1 MTDPKPWPVMS
12 IARAHELMT
21 APGSAFEIEE
31 RLIRGVPL
39 RVWKNAPATMREVF
53 LAGRTHG
60 AATFLVYENERASF
74 EGFARATLALAESL
88 QGQGVV
94 KGDRVAIAMRNVPEW
109 PVAYFAA
116 LLVGAIATP
125 LNAWGTGN
133 ELEFGLS
140 DSGAKVALVDAERWD
155 RIAPHLARC
164 PALERVYVARVQGTV
179 SNPVATPLADVI
191 GPVDGWADLPDR
203 PLPAVPLDPEDDATI
218 FYTSGTTGRQKG
230 ALGTHRASIST
241 VLASSFSAQRNFWRK
256 GEPVPKPEDRKFQR
270 AVLLAIPFFHTTGCQ
285 AILCAAVYGGTKIV
299 CLHRWD
305 VEQAM
310 GLIER
315 ERCTQAG
322 GVPTIAWQIIEH
334 PERHRYDLSSL
345 ESVSYGGAP
354 ASPELV
360 RRIKE
365 VFPLSAPGL
374 GWGMT
379 ETSATFSS
387 HGGEDYV
394 RKPDS
399 SGPALPICDMKIAD
413 EHGHALPPGQVGELW
428 ARGPNVVKGYWN
440 NPEATAATFID
451 GWVRTGD
458 LGYLDDEDFLFI
470 VDRKKDMLIRG
481 GENIYCTEVE
491 DALYAHPAVMDAGV
505 VGRPHR
511 TLGEEPV
518 AAVTLKPGQ
527 SVTEAAL
534 RAFVG
539 ERLAA
544 FKVPV
549 AIHFSAGML
558 PRNVNGKLIKP
569 EIKKIF
575 AQETA

>member
-1 MTDPKPWPVMS
+1 M
-12 IARAHELMT
+12 
-21 APGSAFEIEE
+21 
-31 RLIRGVPL
+31 
-39 RVWKNAPATMREVF
+39 
-53 LAGRTHG
+53 
-60 AATFLVYENERASF
+60 
-74 EGFARATLALAESL
+74 
-88 QGQGVV
+88 
-94 KGDRVAIAMRNVPEW
+94 
-109 PVAYFAA
+109 
-116 LLVGAIATP
+116 
-125 LNAWGTGN
+125 
-133 ELEFGLS
+133 
-140 DSGAKVALVDAERWD
+140 
-155 RIAPHLARC
+155 
-164 PALERVYVARVQGTV
+164 
-179 SNPVATPLADVI
+179 
-191 GPVDGWADLPDR
+191 
-203 PLPAVPLDPEDDATI
+203 
-218 FYTSGTTGRQKG
+218 
-230 ALGTHRASIST
+230 
-241 VLASSFSAQRNFWRK
+241 
-256 GEPVPKPEDRKFQR
+256 
-270 AVLLAIPFFHTTGCQ
+270 
-285 AILCAAVYGGTKIV
+285 
-299 CLHRWD
+299 
-305 VEQAM
+305 
-310 GLIER
+310 
-315 ERCTQAG
+315 
-322 GVPTIAWQIIEH
+322 
-334 PERHRYDLSSL
+334 
-345 ESVSYGGAP
+345 SYGGAP

-360 RRIKE
+360 RRIRE

-413 EHGHALPPGQVGELW
+413 DDGHALPPGKVGELW

-440 NPEATAATFID
+440 NPEATAATFVD

-458 LGYLDDEDFLFI
+458 LGYMDEEAFLFI

-527 SVTEAAL
+527 SVGEAEL

-549 AIHFSAGML
+549 RIHFSSGML
-558 PRNVNGKLIKP
+558 PRNVNGKLLKP
-569 EIKKIF
+569 EIKKLF
-575 AQETA
+575 PSEVA

>member
-1 MTDPKPWPVMS
+1 MTEAKSWPAMS
-12 IARAHELMT
+12 IERAHQLMT
-21 APGSAFEIEE
+21 APGSAFEIEQ
-31 RLIRGVPL
+31 RVIRGVPL

-53 LAGRTHG
+53 LVGRSHG
-60 AATFLVYENERASF
+60 AATFLVYEDDRATF
-74 EGFARATLALAESL
+74 EGFARAALVLAERL
-88 QGQGVV
+88 QQQGVV

-140 DSGAKVALVDAERWD
+140 DSGAKVAIVDAERWD
-155 RIAPHLARC
+155 RIEPHLPQC
-164 PALERVYVARVQGTV
+164 PALERVFVARVKGLV
-179 SNPVATPLADVI
+179 SNPVATPLSDVI
-191 GPVDGWADLPDR
+191 GPVNGWSDLPQR
-203 PLPAVPLDPEDDATI
+203 PMPAVPLDPEDDATI

-241 VLASSFSAQRNFWRK
+241 VMASSFSAQRNFWRK
-256 GEPVPKPEDRKFQR
+256 GEPIPKPEDRKFQR

-334 PERHRYDLSSL
+334 PERHKYDLSSL

-413 EHGHALPPGQVGELW
+413 DDGHALPPGKVGELW

-440 NPEATAATFID
+440 NPEATAATFVD

-458 LGYLDDEDFLFI
+458 LGYMDEEAFLFI

-505 VGRPHR
+505 VGRSHR

-527 SVTEAAL
+527 SVSEAEL

-549 AIHFSAGML
+549 VIHFHAGML

-569 EIKKIF
+569 EIKRLF
-575 AQETA
+575 AVDNA

>member
-1 MTDPKPWPVMS
+1 MTEAKSWPAMS
-12 IARAHELMT
+12 IERAHQLMT
-21 APGSAFEIEE
+21 APGSAFEIEQ
-31 RLIRGVPL
+31 RVIRGVPL

-53 LAGRTHG
+53 LVGRSHG
-60 AATFLVYENERASF
+60 AATFLVYEDDRATF
-74 EGFARATLALAESL
+74 EGFARATLVLAERL
-88 QGQGVV
+88 QQQGVV

-140 DSGAKVALVDAERWD
+140 DSGAKVAIVDAERWD
-155 RIAPHLARC
+155 RIEPHLPQC
-164 PALERVYVARVQGTV
+164 PALERVFVARVKGSV
-179 SNPVATPLADVI
+179 SNPVATPLSDVI
-191 GPVDGWADLPDR
+191 GPVNGWSELPER

-241 VLASSFSAQRNFWRK
+241 VMASSFSAQRNFWRK
-256 GEPVPKPEDRKFQR
+256 GEPIPKPEDRKFQR

-334 PERHRYDLSSL
+334 PERHRFDLSSL

-413 EHGHALPPGQVGELW
+413 DEGNALPPGEVGELW

-440 NPEATAATFID
+440 NPEATAATFVD

-458 LGYLDDEDFLFI
+458 LGYMDEEAFLFI

-527 SVTEAAL
+527 SVGEAEL

-549 AIHFSAGML
+549 RIHFNAGML
-558 PRNVNGKLIKP
+558 PRNVNGKLLKP
-569 EIKKIF
+569 EIKKLF
-575 AQETA
+575 PQEAA